1 MNYLKFLFLAIASF
15 LFCGCYTLLP
25 PTTTKS
31 QTENLTDFSYF
42 YMTGTG
48 TKVGTSSSYDYGTGY
63 VSSTTKSVNPSD
75 IISGYFIKQGYMR
88 LGELNPQLMEKTLI
102 ISYGE
107 TGTRSVGLFAYTTE
121 ITIQMMSGKT
131 NTLVC
136 TTTAEGIGDTEADDV
151 RKAIARALDA
161 VFHP

>member
-1 MNYLKFLFLAIASF
+1 MKYLKIFLFAIASV
-15 LFCGCYTLLP
+15 LFCSCYTLLP
-25 PTTTKS
+25 PTTTRS
-31 QTENLTDFSYF
+31 QTENLSDFSYF
-42 YMTGTG
+42 YMPETG
-48 TKVGTSSSYDYGTGY
+48 TKIGTSSSYNYGTGY

-75 IISGYFIKQGYMR
+75 IISGYLIKHGYIR
-88 LGELNPQLMEKTLI
+88 VGELNPQLMEKTLI

-136 TTTAEGIGDTEADDV
+136 TATAEGIGDTEADDV

>member
-1 MNYLKFLFLAIASF
+1 
-15 LFCGCYTLLP
+15 
-25 PTTTKS
+25 
-31 QTENLTDFSYF
+31 
-42 YMTGTG
+42 
-48 TKVGTSSSYDYGTGY
+48 
-63 VSSTTKSVNPSD
+63 
-75 IISGYFIKQGYMR
+75 MR